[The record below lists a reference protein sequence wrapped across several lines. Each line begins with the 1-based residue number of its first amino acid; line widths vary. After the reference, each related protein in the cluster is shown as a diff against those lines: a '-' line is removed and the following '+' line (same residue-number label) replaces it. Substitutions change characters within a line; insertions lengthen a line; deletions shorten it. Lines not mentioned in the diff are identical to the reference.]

1 MLPAGA
7 GSRVRAWVFLCGR
20 WLLSLVCCSVV
31 LLQPWYQCWPLLAAS
46 MAGGWPG
53 VMGADSATAWEYM
66 VRAQVKCCIHWC
78 VCGCT
83 MKVQVPLGMHPR
95 KVLALQQPGTVGM
108 GSPCSR

>member
-7 GSRVRAWVFLCGR
+7 GSRVRAWVILCGR

-53 VMGADSATAWEYM
+53 VMA
-66 VRAQVKCCIHWC
+66 AQEMGVHGMAQ
-78 VCGCT
+78 GC
-83 MKVQVPLGMHPR
+83 
-95 KVLALQQPGTVGM
+95 LQHIL
-108 GSPCSR
+108 